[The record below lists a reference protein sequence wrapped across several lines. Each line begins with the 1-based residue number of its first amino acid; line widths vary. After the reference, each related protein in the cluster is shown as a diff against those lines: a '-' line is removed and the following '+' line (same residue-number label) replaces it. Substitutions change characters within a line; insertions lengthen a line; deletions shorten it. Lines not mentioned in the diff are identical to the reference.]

1 MQQLHSKW
9 FSFWKKSRKSMVIKE
24 ANKCYIYDS
33 HDNEFIDTSMGSG
46 AQIIGH
52 NNNLIK
58 KIINQ
63 VHKGTIY
70 TIPNCYTEEVNNY
83 LHKYFNP
90 DLDEKYVFCN
100 SGTEANMRA
109 IRLARAYTNKE
120 KIAKFH
126 GGWHGGLDGFIEG
139 CGVPEATKNLITTL
153 PYNDDKCLKKITN
166 ELAAVII
173 EPVQGS
179 NPRSDIGPFLH
190 KVQDKCKENNVLLI
204 LDEVMTGFRLSAL
217 GGRGI
222 FNINP
227 DIVTYGKVLG
237 GGLPIGALGAKPH
250 IMETANVFYGGTFSA
265 NPLTMAASKSILKT
279 IINSKHIKYSK
290 LKTRSQLL
298 RDELNDLFL
307 NKKKSM
313 RIIGCGPINRIIF
326 TDKPIKNREDRDKF
340 ENVSLQKA
348 FYERLKQNGVF
359 INTNGIIH
367 LSMCHTRKIIYKIIN
382 AIQKSL

>member
-1 MQQLHSKW
+1 
-9 FSFWKKSRKSMVIKE
+9 MVIKK
-24 ANKCYIYDS
+24 ANKCFIYD
-33 HDNEFIDTSMGSG
+33 NYGNKLIDTSMGSG

-52 NNNLIK
+52 SNKLIK
-58 KIINQ
+58 KVVGQ
-63 VHKGTIY
+63 VNRGTIY
-70 TIPNCYTEEVNNY
+70 TIPNCHTEEVNNY
-83 LHKYFNP
+83 LYKYFNP

-139 CGVPEATKNLITTL
+139 FGVPEATKNLITTL
-153 PYNDDKCLKKITN
+153 PYNDDKCLKKITS

-179 NPRSDIGPFLH
+179 NPRSDVGPFLH
-190 KVQDKCKENNVLLI
+190 KIQDKCKENNVLFI

-217 GGRGI
+217 GGRGL

-313 RIIGCGPINRIIF
+313 RIIGCGPINRIVF
-326 TDKPIKNREDRDKF
+326 TDKPIKNRQDRDNF
-340 ENVSLQKA
+340 ENRELQKN
-348 FYERLKQNGVF
+348 FYKRLKQNGVF

-382 AIQKSL
+382 AVQKSL